1 MRCEAVWSLSR
12 VIFDFKSCPST
23 FIDGSI
29 DFLNKTCKQ
38 VTSVVYSDVIPD
50 RICFDKEVS
59 EIHFATGRRRQSLRL
74 YAFEMK
80 LPGTKTLT
88 FFAARADEIIMQA
101 VRLGAFQYLH
111 KDILQSIAFQDEP
124 VELRE
129 LCAQRLNLL
138 LMDLLDTDTY
148 E

>member
-1 MRCEAVWSLSR
+1 
-12 VIFDFKSCPST
+12 
-23 FIDGSI
+23 
-29 DFLNKTCKQ
+29 
-38 VTSVVYSDVIPD
+38 
-50 RICFDKEVS
+50 
-59 EIHFATGRRRQSLRL
+59 
-74 YAFEMK
+74 
-80 LPGTKTLT
+80 
-88 FFAARADEIIMQA
+88 MQA